1 MATTDAEDLVALM
14 SEDDPP
20 GAAFVVRPTEHGNRA
35 LMR

>member
-14 SEDDPP
+14 SDDPL

-35 LMR
+35 LLR